1 MQRILFILCAACL
14 LAVTSCKKATYLKA
28 DVDQILV
35 GASGDKGSV
44 ALHSDGTSFKLES
57 APDWVSVHIKDSTLT
72 YSIGENTTGAVKEDK
87 IAVSNGDQLLVL
99 ILRQGAPATV
109 LAPEKSSLSFSYEG
123 GTQTVNVQTDAI
135 GVKVE
140 VTDGFSA
147 KYSDGVLSVTANPTD
162 GESRVEGTATL
173 TADALSA
180 TVNLTVGTKICA
192 TCGGKGKV
200 RCTKCGGCG
209 YIVING
215 TEIGCTRCGGYSA
228 GICSSAAERA
238 AARGISVQGS
248 GRMRCPTCGGKGH
261 S

>member
-1 MQRILFILCAACL
+1 ML
-14 LAVTSCKKATYLKA
+14 
-28 DVDQILV
+28 
-35 GASGDKGSV
+35 
-44 ALHSDGTSFKLES
+44 
-57 APDWVSVHIKDSTLT
+57 
-72 YSIGENTTGAVKEDK
+72 
-87 IAVSNGDQLLVL
+87 SNGDQLLVL

-109 LAPEKSSLSFSYEG
+109 LAPEKNALTFSYEG
-123 GTQTVNVQTDAI
+123 GTQTINVQTDAI

-147 KYSDGVLSVTANPTD
+147 KYSDGVLTVTANPTD

-209 YIVING
+209 YIG
-215 TEIGCTRCGGYSA
+215 FKSGPGPAAYLFQPCTTCGGSGNPIYGSN
-228 GICSSAAERA
+228 
-238 AARGISVQGS
+238 GS